1 MTDFWIYFQIGLQHV
16 LSVSAYDHI
25 LFLVVLTAPYLLKDW
40 KQILILVS
48 VFTIGHTLALLFSAF
63 GIAIFSANTIEFLIL
78 LSILITALLNLISI
92 GFLSKSVKPNSI
104 LLVTVLFG
112 IIHGLGFS
120 NYFNAILTGNVLN
133 KIVPTLAFASGIET
147 AQIIIVLTAIT
158 ASFLS
163 QHFLK
168 FSKRDWILITSSFV
182 IGVIAPIIIK
192 NKIG

>member
-1 MTDFWIYFQIGLQHV
+1 MSEFWIYFQIGLQHV
-16 LSVSAYDHI
+16 LSFNAYDHI

-48 VFTIGHTLALLFSAF
+48 VFTIGHTLALLFSVF
-63 GIAIFSANTIEFLIL
+63 GIVVLQARTIEFLIL
-78 LSILITALLNLISI
+78 LSILITAFFNLISI
-92 GFLSKSVKPNSI
+92 GVFSKSINPNSI
-104 LLVTVLFG
+104 LIVTALFG

-120 NYFNAILTGNVLN
+120 NYFNAILTGNEMDKLL
-133 KIVPTLAFASGIET
+133 PTMSFAIGIEA
-147 AQIIIVLTAIT
+147 AQIVIVLSVLT

-168 FSKRDWILITSSFV
+168 LSKRDWVLITSSLV
-182 IGVIAPIIIK
+182 IGVILPILFK